1 MNNMSVYESFFLAL
15 SVEMLIV
22 IVLFA
27 LNGAWKLGELIFDD
41 ENGYGFNIFDEI
53 EKHEHR

>member
-15 SVEMLIV
+15 SVEILIV

-27 LNGAWKLGELIFDD
+27 LNGVWKLCELIFDD

-53 EKHEHR
+53 EK